1 MGDTH
6 SWTRRPLGS
15 FCEIKGG
22 KRLPKGDGFAT
33 NKTAYPYIRVTD
45 FGNFTVDVAQLKYLR
60 ADTQAAISRYIITK
74 DDVYIS
80 IAGTTAVVGMVPEE
94 LNGANLTENAARVVI
109 NCRDAVLPRYLMFF
123 LASELAQD
131 YLKSQT
137 LKNAQP
143 KLALVRIKS
152 IPVPV
157 PPVAEQRQIA
167 RLLSAVQR
175 AIERQERLIALTA
188 ELKKALMHKLFTEG
202 TRGEPLKQTKIGPVP
217 ESWALERCDD
227 LCEEIS
233 VGVVVRPRSYYVE
246 TGIPAFRSLNVRED
260 RLETDDLV
268 YFSKEVNDG
277 TLYKSKL
284 RAGDV
289 LIVRTGYPGTS
300 CVVPP
305 EYDGSNCIDIVFARP
320 SPRITSAYLSRFFNS
335 DSGKIQAAAAKH
347 GLAQQHL
354 NVGAVK
360 RVQVPLPTL
369 EEQCAIVEALAT
381 VDTKHGVHVRAAQM
395 FRLAFHT
402 LLHQLMTAQIRVHD
416 LDLSALDEPAV
427 EPAEVA

>member
-188 ELKKALMHKLFTEG
+188 ELKKALMHQLFTEG
-202 TRGEPLKQTKIGPVP
+202 TRGEPLKQTEIGPLP
-217 ESWALERCDD
+217 ESWDVVKLGDAVSYIDYG
-227 LCEEIS
+227 IS
-233 VGVVVRPRSYYVE
+233 AP
-246 TGIPAFRSLNVRED
+246 IPK
-260 RLETDDLV
+260 T
-268 YFSKEVNDG
+268 
-277 TLYKSKL
+277 
-284 RAGDV
+284 
-289 LIVRTGYPGTS
+289 
-300 CVVPP
+300 VPP
-305 EYDGSNCIDIVFARP
+305 EGVKIVSTADITKDGELLSQKVRRIVAP
-320 SPRITSAYLSRFFNS
+320 SRTVQRLTLNNGDALFNRRNS
-335 DSGKIQAAAAKH
+335 SELIGKS
-347 GLAQQHL
+347 
-354 NVGAVK
+354 VV
-360 RVQVPLPTL
+360 
-369 EEQCAIVEALAT
+369 
-381 VDTKHGVHVRAAQM
+381 
-395 FRLAFHT
+395 F
-402 LLHQLMTAQIRVHD
+402 
-416 LDLSALDEPAV
+416 
-427 EPAEVA
+427 